1 MSYKVYIIGVGS
13 TALGRQPDK
22 SVKDLTA
29 QVVNLALADAGA
41 ALADIEAAWFSN
53 TRQGIMENQNTIRG
67 QCALRAMGFET
78 IPIVNVEN
86 ACASSSTG
94 LNQAFAYIKAGLA
107 EVALVVG
114 AEKMFYPDKKDLM
127 FKAFLGG
134 WDVHDMERS
143 KQALLG
149 LGEGLSLPPEALADT
164 GQHSVFMDI
173 YAALARQHMRLHGTT
188 PRQIAAAAAKSHFH
202 ATMNPLAQ
210 YRTDM
215 SIDEILVDRLVAWPL
230 TRAMCAPISDGAGAL
245 VVCAGAALPR
255 FEQAR
260 PVEIMASALVSGSNR
275 AHDDL
280 GRHIGRIAAQRAY
293 AQAGIGPADLSVAE
307 VHDASAYAEILQTEN
322 LGLCAPGE
330 GGALAERGETR
341 LGGRIPVNTSGGLVS
356 KGHPIGAT
364 GAIQI
369 HELVLQLRGEAGARQ
384 VAGARFAA
392 AENGGGFFGVEEAA
406 TVVTTRSS
414 PPTTRSTAERT

>member
-1 MSYKVYIIGVGS
+1 MSGKVYIVGIGS
-13 TALGRQPDK
+13 TALGRHPDK
-22 SVKDLTA
+22 SVKDLTREA
-29 QVVNLALADAGA
+29 VTAALADAGA
-41 ALADIEAAWFSN
+41 SLTDVEAAWFSN
-53 TRQGIMENQNTIRG
+53 TRQGMMENQNTIRG

-78 IPIVNVEN
+78 IPIINVEN

-94 LNQAFAYIKAGLA
+94 LNQAFANIKAGLC
-107 EVALVVG
+107 EIALVVG

-134 WDVHDMERS
+134 WDVHDMDRS
-143 KQALLG
+143 KEVLLG
-149 LGEGLSLPPEALADT
+149 LGKGLPLPPAANADT

-173 YAALARQHMRLHGTT
+173 YASLARQHMRMHGTT

-202 ATMNPLAQ
+202 STMNPLAQ
-210 YRTDM
+210 YRVDM
-215 SIDEILVDRLVAWPL
+215 SVDEILDDKLVAWPL
-230 TRAMCAPISDGAGAL
+230 TRAMCAPISDGAAAL
-245 VVCAGAALPR
+245 VVCSEAARKR
-255 FEQAR
+255 FGGNRAIE
-260 PVEIMASALVSGSNR
+260 VMASALVSGSNR

-280 GRHIGRIAAQRAY
+280 SRHLGRVAADRAY
-293 AQAGIGPADLSVAE
+293 AQAGIGPKDLSVAE

-330 GGALAERGETR
+330 GGPLAERGETR

-369 HELVLQLRGEAGARQ
+369 HELVMQLRGEAEGRQ

-406 TVVTTRSS
+406 TVVTILGR
-414 PPTTRSTAERT
+414 A

>member
-1 MSYKVYIIGVGS
+1 MSGKVYIVGIGS
-13 TALGRQPDK
+13 TALGRHPDK
-22 SVKDLTA
+22 SVKDLTREA
-29 QVVNLALADAGA
+29 VNMVLADAGA
-41 ALADIEAAWFSN
+41 KLGDVEAAWFSN
-53 TRQGIMENQNTIRG
+53 TRQGMMENQNTIRG

-78 IPIVNVEN
+78 IPIINVEN

-94 LNQAFAYIKAGLA
+94 LNQAFANIKAGLC

-134 WDVHDMERS
+134 WDVHDMDRS
-143 KQALLG
+143 KEVLLG
-149 LGEGLSLPPEALADT
+149 LGKGLPLPPEASADT

-173 YAALARQHMRLHGTT
+173 YASLARQHMRMHGTT
-188 PRQIAAAAAKSHFH
+188 ARQIAAAASKSHYH

-210 YRTDM
+210 YRADM
-215 SIDEILVDRLVAWPL
+215 SVDEILGDKLVAWPL
-230 TRAMCAPISDGAGAL
+230 TRAMCAPISDGAAAL
-245 VVCAGAALPR
+245 VVCSEDSLKR
-255 FEQAR
+255 FGKDRA
-260 PVEIMASALVSGSNR
+260 VEVMATALVSGSNR

-280 GRHIGRIAAQRAY
+280 SRHLGHVAADRAY
-293 AQAGIGPADLSVAE
+293 AQAGIGPKDLSVAE

-322 LGLCAPGE
+322 LGLCAPGD
-330 GGALAERGETR
+330 GGPMAERGETR

-369 HELVLQLRGEAGARQ
+369 HELVMQLRGEAGARQ
-384 VAGARFAA
+384 VANARFAA

-406 TVVTTRSS
+406 TVVTILGR
-414 PPTTRSTAERT
+414 A

>member
-1 MSYKVYIIGVGS
+1 MSGKVYIAGIGS
-13 TALGRQPDK
+13 TALGRHPDK
-22 SVKDLTA
+22 SVKDLTREA
-29 QVVNLALADAGA
+29 VNLALADAGA
-41 ALADIEAAWFSN
+41 SLTDIEAAWFSN
-53 TRQGIMENQNTIRG
+53 TRQGMMENQNTIRG
-67 QCALRAMGFET
+67 QCALRSMGFET
-78 IPIVNVEN
+78 IPIINVEN

-94 LNQAFAYIKAGLA
+94 LNQAFANIKAGLC

-143 KQALLG
+143 KDILLG
-149 LGEGLSLPPEALADT
+149 LGKGLPLPPEANVDT

-173 YAALARQHMRLHGTT
+173 YASLARQHMRLHGTT
-188 PRQIAAAAAKSHFH
+188 PRQIAAAASKSHYH

-210 YRTDM
+210 YRIDM
-215 SIDEILVDRLVAWPL
+215 SVDDIISDKLVAWPL
-230 TRAMCAPISDGAGAL
+230 TRAMCAPISDGAAAL
-245 VVCAGAALPR
+245 VVCSEEARKR
-255 FEQAR
+255 FGQGRAIE
-260 PVEIMASALVSGSNR
+260 VLGSALVSGSNR
-275 AHDDL
+275 GHDDL
-280 GRHIGRIAAQRAY
+280 TRHLGRVAADRAY
-293 AQAGIGPADLSVAE
+293 AQAGIGPKELSVVE

-322 LGLCAPGE
+322 LGLCAPGD
-330 GGALAERGETR
+330 GGPLAERGETR
-341 LGGRIPVNTSGGLVS
+341 IGGRIPVNTSGGLVS

-369 HELVLQLRGEAGARQ
+369 HELVMQLRGEAGKRQ

-406 TVVTTRSS
+406 TVVTILGR
-414 PPTTRSTAERT
+414 A